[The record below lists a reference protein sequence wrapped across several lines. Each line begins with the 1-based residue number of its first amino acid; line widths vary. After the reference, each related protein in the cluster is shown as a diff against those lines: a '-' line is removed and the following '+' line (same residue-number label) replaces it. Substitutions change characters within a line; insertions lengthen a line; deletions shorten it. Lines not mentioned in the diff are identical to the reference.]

1 VESGATTVSAIE
13 GCAQQRFSFRMI
25 GAARRADRIR
35 VTADWVLAQF
45 EQFYR
50 EFLEVPRRAKSA
62 FEQQDHGTSIW
73 LSRHRLSLYSSY
85 IHRMGD
91 YLKAVQPHISNDV
104 DFLNDLEDVYWSMA
118 EKRYEAD
125 VAYAF
130 MHSLRRIV
138 YRDEWK
144 PVDYSFWE
152 SQDSEQQYPVEL
164 LRHFEVD
171 GQIEPGLIETILQL
185 PDFCVP
191 FADPAADASLI
202 AARINGFTR
211 RRHTSIASVEMIDA
225 GFYRNRGAY
234 LVGRIRFADGNW
246 TPLIVALLNDDRGV
260 YCDAVILDEHLVHNL
275 FSSTLA
281 NFHVTTLYYHELSAY
296 LHSLMPHRALG
307 LHYSTIGY
315 NHLGKVAVIRE
326 LKQELAASGGV
337 LDTAIGEAG
346 TVAIGFAGPRSA
358 YNLKVIRN
366 HPTEGYK
373 WGKFQGIESVKEK
386 YSRVHEINRTG
397 SMLDNIIYF
406 NIALETELFAAS
418 LLEELLREASDTV
431 SLQDDTV
438 VFKYLIVQPRMTP
451 LPVFLESAGERE
463 VRVVIESLGDCI
475 KNNAAAN
482 IFNKDLD
489 ARNYGVSHFLK
500 VYLFDYDALEDFVDV
515 KIRSNTDRIDGEED
529 IPDWYFEDGVIFL
542 PEEIEAGLC
551 IHSRDQR
558 RLFREF
564 HGDLLTTRYWEQL
577 QRQLAR
583 NQVPLIKVYPDSCKL
598 RRSKHRDSTIQ

>member
-1 VESGATTVSAIE
+1 MIPVLRAN
-13 GCAQQRFSFRMI
+13 QQDFTFRMV
-25 GAARRADRIR
+25 GAARREERIR
-35 VTADWVLAQF
+35 ITAEWVMLQF

-50 EFLEVPRRAKSA
+50 EFLEVPYQAKAA
-62 FEQQDHGTSIW
+62 FEQQNHGVSIW

-85 IHRMGD
+85 IHRMGS
-91 YLKAVQPHISNDV
+91 YLKAVQPNISFDA
-104 DFLNDLEDVYWSMA
+104 DFLDDLENLYWSMVA
-118 EKRYEAD
+118 DRYESD

-130 MHSLRRIV
+130 MHSIRRMV

-144 PVDYSFWE
+144 PVEYGFWDAADGA
-152 SQDSEQQYPVEL
+152 QKFPVEMLRRYEVAGQLETDL
-164 LRHFEVD
+164 LE
-171 GQIEPGLIETILQL
+171 EILQL
-185 PDFCVP
+185 PGFSVP
-191 FADPAADASLI
+191 FASLSDDARLI
-202 AARINGFTR
+202 RARIQRFATR
-211 RRHTSIASVEMIDA
+211 RKTQVTQIEMIDA
-225 GFYRNRGAY
+225 GFFRNRGAY
-234 LVGRIRFADGNW
+234 LVGRIRFANGGW
-246 TPLIVALLNDDRGV
+246 TPLIIALLNRDSGI
-260 YCDAVILDEHLVHNL
+260 YCDAVILDEHLAHNL

-281 NFHVTTLYYHELSAY
+281 NFHVTTSYYHELSAY
-296 LHSLMPHRALG
+296 LHSLLPHRALG

-326 LKQELAASGGV
+326 LKQELATSGGV

-346 TVAIGFAGPRSA
+346 TVAIGFSGPRSA

-366 HPTEGYK
+366 HPTDGYK
-373 WGKFQGIESVKEK
+373 WGKFDGIDSVKEK

-406 NIALETELFAAS
+406 NIALETSLFAPS
-418 LLEELLREASDTV
+418 LLDDLLAAASDTV
-431 SLQDDTV
+431 SLQGDSV

-451 LPVFLESAGERE
+451 LPVFLAKAGERD
-463 VRVVIESLGDCI
+463 VRVVIDSLGDCI

-515 KIRSNTDRIDGEED
+515 KIRSNADRIDGEED

-551 IHSRDQR
+551 IRDRAQR
-558 RLFREF
+558 QLFREL
-564 HGDLLTTRYWEQL
+564 HGDLMTAAYWENL
-577 QRQLAR
+577 QRELR
-583 NQVPLIKVYPDSCKL
+583 LDKVPAIKVYPDTCRL
-598 RRSKHRDSTIQ
+598 RRH

>member
-1 VESGATTVSAIE
+1 MTPVLRSN
-13 GCAQQRFSFRMI
+13 QQDFTFRMV
-25 GAARRADRIR
+25 GASRRGERIR
-35 VTADWVLAQF
+35 ITAEWVLQQF
-45 EQFYR
+45 DQFYR
-50 EFLEVPRRAKSA
+50 DFLEVPYQAKAA
-62 FEQQDHGTSIW
+62 FEQQNHGVSIW

-85 IHRMGD
+85 IHRMGA
-91 YLKAVQPHISNDV
+91 YLKAVQPNVSFDA
-104 DFLNDLEDVYWSMA
+104 DFLDDLEKLYWSMVA
-118 EKRYEAD
+118 DRYESD

-130 MHSLRRIV
+130 MHSIRRMV

-144 PVDYSFWE
+144 PVEYGFW
-152 SQDSEQQYPVEL
+152 DAADDQQKFPVEM
-164 LRHFEVD
+164 LRHYDVA
-171 GQIEPGLIETILQL
+171 GQIETSLLEDILQL
-185 PDFCVP
+185 PDFSVR
-191 FADPAADASLI
+191 FANLSDDARLVR
-202 AARINGFTR
+202 ARIQRFATR
-211 RRHTSIASVEMIDA
+211 RKTQVSQIEMIDA

-234 LVGRIRFADGNW
+234 LVGRIRFADGGW
-246 TPLIVALLNDDRGV
+246 TPLIIALLNQDNGI

-281 NFHVTTLYYHELSAY
+281 NYHVTTDHYHELSAY

-346 TVAIGFAGPRSA
+346 TVAIGFSGPRSA

-373 WGKFQGIESVKEK
+373 WGKFDGIDSVKEK

-406 NIALETELFAAS
+406 NIALETSLFAPS
-418 LLEELLREASDTV
+418 LLDDLLAAASDTV
-431 SLQDDTV
+431 SLQGDSV

-451 LPVFLESAGERE
+451 LPVFLARAGERE
-463 VRVVIESLGDCI
+463 VRVVIDSLGDCI

-500 VYLFDYDALEDFVDV
+500 VYLFDYDALEDFIDV
-515 KIRSNTDRIDGEED
+515 KIRSNADRIDGEED

-551 IHSRDQR
+551 IRDRAQR
-558 RLFREF
+558 QLFREL
-564 HGDLLTTRYWEQL
+564 HGDLMTPAYWENL
-577 QRQLAR
+577 QRELR
-583 NQVPLIKVYPDSCKL
+583 LDRVPAIKVYPDTCRL
-598 RRSKHRDSTIQ
+598 RRH

>member
-1 VESGATTVSAIE
+1 MTPVLRAN
-13 GCAQQRFSFRMI
+13 QQDFTFRMV
-25 GAARRADRIR
+25 GASRRGERIR
-35 VTADWVLAQF
+35 ITAEWVLLQF

-50 EFLEVPRRAKSA
+50 EFLEVPYQAKAA
-62 FEQQDHGTSIW
+62 FEQQNHGVSIW

-85 IHRMGD
+85 IHRMGAH
-91 YLKAVQPHISNDV
+91 LKAVQPNVSFDA
-104 DFLNDLEDVYWSMA
+104 DFLDDLEKLYWSMVA
-118 EKRYEAD
+118 DRYESD

-130 MHSLRRIV
+130 LHSIRRIV
-138 YRDEWK
+138 HRDEWK
-144 PVDYSFWE
+144 PVEYGFW
-152 SQDSEQQYPVEL
+152 DAADGQQKFPVEMLRRYDVAGQLETSL
-164 LRHFEVD
+164 LED
-171 GQIEPGLIETILQL
+171 ILQL
-185 PDFCVP
+185 PDFSVR
-191 FADPAADASLI
+191 FANLSDDARLVR
-202 AARINGFTR
+202 ARIQRFATR
-211 RRHTSIASVEMIDA
+211 RKTQVSQIEMIDA

-234 LVGRIRFADGNW
+234 LVGRIRFANGGW
-246 TPLIVALLNDDRGV
+246 TPLIIALLNQDSGI

-281 NFHVTTLYYHELSAY
+281 NYHVTTDHYHELSAY

-346 TVAIGFAGPRSA
+346 TVAIGFSGPRSA

-373 WGKFQGIESVKEK
+373 WGKFDGIDSVKEK

-406 NIALETELFAAS
+406 NIALETSLFAAS
-418 LLEELLREASDTV
+418 LLDDLLAAASDTV
-431 SLQDDTV
+431 SLQGDSV

-451 LPVFLESAGERE
+451 LPVFLAKAGERE
-463 VRVVIESLGDCI
+463 VRVVIDSLGDCI

-500 VYLFDYDALEDFVDV
+500 VYLFDYDALEDFIDV
-515 KIRSNTDRIDGEED
+515 KIRSNADRIDGEED

-551 IHSRDQR
+551 IRDRAQR
-558 RLFREF
+558 QLFREL
-564 HGDLLTTRYWEQL
+564 HGDLMTPAYWENL
-577 QRQLAR
+577 QRELR
-583 NQVPLIKVYPDSCKL
+583 LDRVPAIKVYPDTCRL
-598 RRSKHRDSTIQ
+598 RRH